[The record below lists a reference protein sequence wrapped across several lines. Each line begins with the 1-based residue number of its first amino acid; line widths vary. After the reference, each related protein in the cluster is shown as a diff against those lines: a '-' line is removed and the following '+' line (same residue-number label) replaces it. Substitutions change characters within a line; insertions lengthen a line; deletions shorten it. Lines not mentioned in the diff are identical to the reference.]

1 MLVVGKCYEK
11 AMCVPGGGGGGPPS
25 AAAGGL
31 GGCLLGTL
39 LCPILGVEA
48 GTSCIGQCCVLGCC
62 IGINSGKNLV
72 TVKAGHV
79 GVVLRFGKYHKVL
92 PPGRHRLNMM
102 ADTVTEVATRVAV
115 INVPKQ
121 SVLTKDNL
129 SVEADA
135 ALYYRVNDAAQATF
149 AVDNFL
155 TALANL
161 GMVTMRAV
169 IGEFTLEY
177 LFSKR
182 LDLNERIKEVCS
194 EQASGWGIEIDEITL
209 LGVTLPAELEE
220 RMASVAQSKRD
231 AEAAMI
237 RASADKAVAK
247 INSEAARIIKETPAA
262 LDIKWMDTL
271 KTVASNPARTIIVP
285 PTQANALTLLPGLK

>member
-1 MLVVGKCYEK
+1 MAGPLPPAAISAGNEDESQSFENKSMLLVGKGYEK
-11 AMCVPGGGGGGPPS
+11 
-25 AAAGGL
+25 L
-31 GGCLLGTL
+31 
-39 LCPILGVEA
+39 
-48 GTSCIGQCCVLGCC
+48 CCVCGGAAPDGC
-62 IGINSGKNLV
+62 GKNLV
-72 TVKAGHV
+72 TIKAGHV
-79 GVVLRFGKYHKVL
+79 GVVLRFGRYHKVL

-237 RASADKAVAK
+237 RAEADKAAAK
-247 INSEAARIIKETPAA
+247 LNSEAARIIKETPAA
-262 LDIKWMDTL
+262 LDLKWMETL
-271 KTVASNPARTIIVP
+271 KAVAANPARTIIVP
-285 PTQANALTLLPGLK
+285 PSQANALTLLPGLK